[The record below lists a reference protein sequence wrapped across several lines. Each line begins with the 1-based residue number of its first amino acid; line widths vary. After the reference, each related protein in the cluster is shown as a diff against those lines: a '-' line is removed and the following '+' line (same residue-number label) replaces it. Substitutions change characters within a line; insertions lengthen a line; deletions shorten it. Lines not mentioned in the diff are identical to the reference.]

1 MANSSI
7 KWWKSLSEANRR
19 NYINVY
25 FAYRGK
31 TDDIHSLNGLMYEE
45 IEEIWLSEKEHC
57 EN

>member
-1 MANSSI
+1 MASKCV
-7 KWWKSLSEANRR
+7 KWWKSLSEVNRR
-19 NYINVY
+19 NYINIY

-45 IEEIWLSEKEHC
+45 IEEIWLSKKEQY